1 VACHTNIL
9 RMLQVYTKTS
19 QQWRDTVYSMTSRG
33 AQVMPGKIEPVTAFL
48 AANAGTNRQAI
59 TQTSRGVPGSGRTD
73 QQTPEA
79 EGRAVPQQR
88 CQQCHD
94 LGTGSTKLGPKDWTT
109 IVSKMMAYSA
119 KLTPL
124 DQQKLIG
131 YLNGLPK

>member
-9 RMLQVYTKTS
+9 RMLQVHTNTP
-19 QQWRDTVYSMTSRG
+19 QQWRDTVYSMISRG
-33 AQVMPGKIEPVTAFL
+33 AQVMPGEIEPVTASL
-48 AANAGTNRQAI
+48 AANAGSNRQAI

-79 EGRAVPQQR
+79 EGRAVLQR
-88 CQQCHD
+88 TCQQCHD
-94 LGTGSTKLGPKDWTT
+94 LGTASTKLGSEDWNT
-109 IVSKMMAYSA
+109 VVAKMMAYGA